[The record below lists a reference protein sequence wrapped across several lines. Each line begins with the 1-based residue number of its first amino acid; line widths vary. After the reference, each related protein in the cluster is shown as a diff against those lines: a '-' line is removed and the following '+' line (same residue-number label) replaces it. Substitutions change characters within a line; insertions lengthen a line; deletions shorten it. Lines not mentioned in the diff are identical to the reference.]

1 MSIEVTT
8 VTVAEIDDAN
18 VRADLREF
26 GRSWWIFLIAGLVWI
41 FVSLLVLQFDQTSIN
56 TITAI
61 VGIVFLLA
69 GFEEVL
75 HGAFI
80 RGWRWLHLLLAFL
93 FVAGGVFS
101 FAYATM
107 TFGVLAILLSWFL
120 LLAGTIEIVASLMN
134 RAADLWWLGL
144 ITGIIMVGIVFW
156 AIGDPDRTGWLLVLW
171 VGLGAL
177 FRGLGRIVFAFQV
190 RSLTQVGA

>member
-1 MSIEVTT
+1 MSIEVTA
-8 VTVAEIDDAN
+8 VTVATLDDAN
-18 VRADLREF
+18 VRADLRHF
-26 GRSWWIFLIAGLVWI
+26 GRSWWIFLVAGLVWI

-61 VGIVFLLA
+61 VGIVFFLA
-69 GFEEVL
+69 GFEEAL

-80 RGWRWLHLLLAFL
+80 GGWRWLHLLLALLFL
-93 FVAGGVFS
+93 VGGA
-101 FAYATM
+101 FAFIYATM

-120 LLAGTIEIVASLMN
+120 LLAGTVEIVAALMN
-134 RAADLWWLGL
+134 RSAELWWLGL
-144 ITGIIMVGIVFW
+144 ITGIVMVGIAFW

-177 FRGLGRIVFAFQV
+177 FRGLSRIVFAFQV
-190 RSLTQVGA
+190 RSFKEVRP